1 MKTKASDN
9 RMAGLKA
16 YMEQRSQEIISK
28 VTGAIEHLNDNGE
41 LITFEAVAKAAGV
54 SRGTLYNN
62 PQIKEQILKLRVRD
76 KADTLN
82 VAVPIKET
90 KMQLLEKQVA
100 ALREKISQL
109 ETDKKNLIIQ
119 LVNFEEIKEENAR
132 LKNMLHGR
140 KL

>member
-1 MKTKASDN
+1 
-9 RMAGLKA
+9 
-16 YMEQRSQEIISK
+16 
-28 VTGAIEHLNDNGE
+28 
-41 LITFEAVAKAAGV
+41 
-54 SRGTLYNN
+54 
-62 PQIKEQILKLRVRD
+62 
-76 KADTLN
+76 
-82 VAVPIKET
+82 
-90 KMQLLEKQVA
+90 MQLLEKQVA